1 MAIEQT
7 KAYKTLRKSLLDSLE
22 ARGLVEEVYRD
33 KVEEYMT
40 LWRQLREL
48 QEDIEERG
56 VTVMDE
62 KRGMLVE
69 NRSVSLATQVS
80 KQMLAIYTALGLKP
94 AENAARRS
102 GVDDDEL

>member
-7 KAYKTLRKSLLDSLE
+7 KAYKTLRKSLLDGLE
-22 ARGLVEEVYRD
+22 VRGLVEEVYRD

-80 KQMLAIYTALGLKP
+80 KQMLAIYTALGL
-94 AENAARRS
+94 
-102 GVDDDEL
+102 

>member
-1 MAIEQT
+1 M
-7 KAYKTLRKSLLDSLE
+7 
-22 ARGLVEEVYRD
+22 EEVYRD

-69 NRSVSLATQVS
+69 NRSGPWPPGVQTDACNLHR
-80 KQMLAIYTALGLKP
+80 P
-94 AENAARRS
+94 WAEAGGNSARRS

>member
-7 KAYKTLRKSLLDSLE
+7 KAYKTLRKSLLDGLE
-22 ARGLVEEVYRD
+22 VRGLVEEVYRD

-94 AENAARRS
+94 AESSARRS

>member
-7 KAYKTLRKSLLDSLE
+7 KAYKTLRKSLLDGLE
-22 ARGLVEEVYRD
+22 VRGLVEEVYRD

-69 NRSVSLATQVS
+69 NRSVSLEVQVS
-80 KQMLAIYTALGLKP
+80 RQMLAIYTALGFK
-94 AENAARRS
+94 ARDAGGA
-102 GVDDDEL
+102 GVEDGMDDL

>member
-1 MAIEQT
+1 M
-7 KAYKTLRKSLLDSLE
+7 LDGLE

-48 QEDIEERG
+48 QEDIDERG

-62 KRGMLVE
+62 KRGMRVE

-80 KQMLAIYTALGLKP
+80 KQMLAIYNALGLKP
-94 AENAARRS
+94 ADNPARKP
-102 GVDDDEL
+102 GIDDDEL

>member
-7 KAYKTLRKSLLDSLE
+7 KAYKTLRKSLLDGLE
-22 ARGLVEEVYRD
+22 VRGLVEEVYRD

-56 VTVMDE
+56 VTVMD
-62 KRGMLVE
+62 
-69 NRSVSLATQVS
+69 
-80 KQMLAIYTALGLKP
+80 
-94 AENAARRS
+94 
-102 GVDDDEL
+102 